1 MSQPVSLRPRKVNN
15 TKSGFLAPVDSVE
28 VSNETIAAIFTDAI
42 RPVKTQ
48 EDIYENDLLRD
59 RLLQICM
66 KFEAIAKGLPVLWTF
81 IMLETKEENGKR
93 PYKLDASELSV
104 HDHISKSMGQALHV
118 AFNLAVLPARLDAAT
133 RSWNA
138 LLATSDRWRS
148 LFVRGAGTCTNESI
162 CVEALLAGDALARAT
177 ILDIVDVAK
186 RINIPCPK
194 THERMHLY
202 SSKVQLFRSTI
213 LTDVAVAPS
222 TALRYLHIAS
232 DQQNLDWSHFFTSCP
247 NLSQLRWDIKTD
259 VPSLPII
266 SMPSLQRLNAVDA
279 ATPAPHTRTKPDKAG
294 GAGRSGACGHSDD
307 SQASRFTKPI
317 DYTHSTQQPTNELG
331 ASEHSRRMPTYTEN
345 HSIKH
350 RATHP
355 SVQRP
360 GKKSIAFQRNNR
372 EPDED
377 EEAAFAQLKEL
388 CRPPEPNEI
397 PSSDCLCFMPI
408 SGGTCVVVSAFPYP
422 LKETEVHHVYS
433 RKQIRSQTGFDV
445 PVLKV
450 WVAERFIFGKV
461 PQGDMTLVILLDLKW
476 EEANFVAKLGFE
488 YGGYQYKVICNRF
501 LAYAKAKHVHKK
513 MFANQRVLY
522 LRPRASIRTGPSAS
536 KASIT
541 SFIRVTE
548 QEARSLRG
556 LRIDILDNDP
566 ILHANALE
574 RSSSIEANKLRVQR
588 KQTEVMARRRRFGGY
603 EWYYSCVEFVE
614 HAGEKFGAHRSGRD
628 VPKILHC
635 HVIFHRVLSVAT
647 KYEQHVSNTLR
658 PLLAVEEDFRKKG
671 WICKDNFPPNA
682 THRLGDDA
690 TIRCK
695 TSLRSEVTDSAALI
709 QPALTTGACK
719 CRIPETRSSV
729 RRGKKGVEVIGV
741 NDLYLEMFKGVGR
754 MQPRQEG
761 SPDLLAR
768 GARFLEHLPVRRAKK
783 EIKEKDKQEFGR
795 QFIFVST
802 NRVHGEE
809 N

>member
-15 TKSGFLAPVDSVE
+15 TKSGFLAL
-28 VSNETIAAIFTDAI
+28 SNETIAAIFTDAI

-148 LFVRGAGTCTNESI
+148 L
-162 CVEALLAGDALARAT
+162 
-177 ILDIVDVAK
+177 
-186 RINIPCPK
+186 
-194 THERMHLY
+194 
-202 SSKVQLFRSTI
+202 
-213 LTDVAVAPS
+213 
-222 TALRYLHIAS
+222 
-232 DQQNLDWSHFFTSCP
+232 
-247 NLSQLRWDIKTD
+247 WDIKNGRPLFAD
-259 VPSLPII
+259 HIDAVPSTLD
-266 SMPSLQRLNAVDA
+266 AVDA

-360 GKKSIAFQRNNR
+360 GKKSALPNPHERKTQTDRYRIQRNNR

-488 YGGYQYKVICNRF
+488 YGGYQYKTKVLLYLRKKKVF
-501 LAYAKAKHVHKK
+501 GVRKAKHVHKK

-522 LRPRASIRTGPSAS
+522 LRTPRKYPHRPLRIQGEYYQLHTSNRTGG
-536 KASIT
+536 
-541 SFIRVTE
+541 E
-548 QEARSLRG
+548 
-556 LRIDILDNDP
+556 
-566 ILHANALE
+566 
-574 RSSSIEANKLRVQR
+574 VQ
-588 KQTEVMARRRRFGGY
+588 G
-603 EWYYSCVEFVE
+603 
-614 HAGEKFGAHRSGRD
+614 
-628 VPKILHC
+628 
-635 HVIFHRVLSVAT
+635 
-647 KYEQHVSNTLR
+647 
-658 PLLAVEEDFRKKG
+658 
-671 WICKDNFPPNA
+671 
-682 THRLGDDA
+682 
-690 TIRCK
+690 
-695 TSLRSEVTDSAALI
+695 
-709 QPALTTGACK
+709 
-719 CRIPETRSSV
+719 
-729 RRGKKGVEVIGV
+729 
-741 NDLYLEMFKGVGR
+741 
-754 MQPRQEG
+754 
-761 SPDLLAR
+761 PDLLGGDMISLLRVSEVVSVAS
-768 GARFLEHLPVRRAKK
+768 GDAAMKSQQVQAKK
-783 EIKEKDKQEFGR
+783 
-795 QFIFVST
+795 VST
-802 NRVHGEE
+802 VIYAEFSARLYAHAKEDR
-809 N
+809 

>member
-1 MSQPVSLRPRKVNN
+1 MQSQAPISFRKCRAVNMSQPVSLRPRKVNN
-15 TKSGFLAPVDSVE
+15 TKSGFLAL
-28 VSNETIAAIFTDAI
+28 SNETIAAIFTDAI

-213 LTDVAVAPS
+213 LMDVAVAPS

-266 SMPSLQRLNAVDA
+266 SMPSLQRLTLWTLRHLPPILAPSLTRLEVLGGVVPVDTQTIAKLAGSPNRLTTLIAPNNPLTNSVLLSILEECPRIQRIIASSTEPRTPVYNALARKVLFQI
-279 ATPAPHTRTKPDKAG
+279 RM
-294 GAGRSGACGHSDD
+294 
-307 SQASRFTKPI
+307 
-317 DYTHSTQQPTNELG
+317 NE
-331 ASEHSRRMPTYTEN
+331 
-345 HSIKH
+345 KH
-350 RATHP
+350 RLT
-355 SVQRP
+355 
-360 GKKSIAFQRNNR
+360 GIAFQRNNR

-488 YGGYQYKVICNRF
+488 YGGYQYKVICNRSSPR
-501 LAYAKAKHVHKK
+501 HV
-513 MFANQRVLY
+513 
-522 LRPRASIRTGPSAS
+522 
-536 KASIT
+536 
-541 SFIRVTE
+541 
-548 QEARSLRG
+548 
-556 LRIDILDNDP
+556 
-566 ILHANALE
+566 
-574 RSSSIEANKLRVQR
+574 
-588 KQTEVMARRRRFGGY
+588 
-603 EWYYSCVEFVE
+603 
-614 HAGEKFGAHRSGRD
+614 
-628 VPKILHC
+628 
-635 HVIFHRVLSVAT
+635 
-647 KYEQHVSNTLR
+647 
-658 PLLAVEEDFRKKG
+658 
-671 WICKDNFPPNA
+671 
-682 THRLGDDA
+682 
-690 TIRCK
+690 
-695 TSLRSEVTDSAALI
+695 
-709 QPALTTGACK
+709 
-719 CRIPETRSSV
+719 
-729 RRGKKGVEVIGV
+729 
-741 NDLYLEMFKGVGR
+741 
-754 MQPRQEG
+754 
-761 SPDLLAR
+761 
-768 GARFLEHLPVRRAKK
+768 
-783 EIKEKDKQEFGR
+783 
-795 QFIFVST
+795 
-802 NRVHGEE
+802 
-809 N
+809 